1 MNFSDRQIDLLSKK
15 VEGTLSKKRFIHT
28 LGVEKCAK
36 ELGKIF
42 IPESVNELRAAA
54 LLHDIAKEFPIEEQI
69 ALLKSSS
76 VSLNDEDFTTKG
88 VIHSFCAPLI
98 IKRDFPEFATEKILS
113 AVFNHTVG
121 KPDMSIFDKIIFIS
135 DYAEEGRTYP
145 SCKRVRAFLLSGI
158 DSLSLSEQVLRL
170 DEAVLMSVDG
180 ALEALTRMGAEI
192 NSRMYETRKSLI
204 K

>member
-1 MNFSDRQIDLLSKK
+1 LIFTERQIDILRKR
-15 VEGTLSKKRFIHT
+15 VEGSMSKKRFLHT
-28 LGVEKCAK
+28 VGVEKCAK
-36 ELGKIF
+36 GLGEIF
-42 IPESVNELRAAA
+42 IPDSVNELRAAA
-54 LLHDIAKEFPIEEQI
+54 LLHDIAKEIPKEDQI
-69 ALLKSSS
+69 ALLKESGVPLS
-76 VSLNDEDFTTKG
+76 NEDFSTEG

-98 IKRDFPEFATEKILS
+98 IKRDFSEYASANILS

-121 KPDMSIFDKIIFIS
+121 EPDMSIFDKIIFIS

-145 SCKRVRAFLLSGI
+145 SCKRVREFLFFGL
-158 DSLSLSEQVLRL
+158 DSLSESERMVRL
-170 DEAVLMSVDG
+170 DEAVLMSIDG